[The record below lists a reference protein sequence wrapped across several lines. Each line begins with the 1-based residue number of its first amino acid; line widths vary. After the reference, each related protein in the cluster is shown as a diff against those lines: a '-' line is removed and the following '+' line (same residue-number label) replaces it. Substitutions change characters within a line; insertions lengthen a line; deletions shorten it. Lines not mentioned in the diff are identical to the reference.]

1 MQRGHRRLDP
11 GAGCCESG
19 NKRVPCSKL
28 HPHAAPSRTVSPP
41 IAPRAIK
48 PPQNPIFEP
57 SKSTAA
63 RAGRVPSPRGQ
74 PVGSSGP
81 RVPHAPLPRP
91 SHAMPR
97 SGDET

>member
-19 NKRVPCSKL
+19 NKCVPCSKL
-28 HPHAAPSRTVSPP
+28 HPHAAPSRTVSHP
-41 IAPRAIK
+41 IAPRAIQ

-74 PVGSSGP
+74 S
-81 RVPHAPLPRP
+81 P